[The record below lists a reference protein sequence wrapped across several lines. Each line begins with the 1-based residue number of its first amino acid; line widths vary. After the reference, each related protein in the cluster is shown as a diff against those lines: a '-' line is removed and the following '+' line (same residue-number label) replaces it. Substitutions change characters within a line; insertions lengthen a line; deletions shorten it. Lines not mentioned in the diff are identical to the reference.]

1 MVKNKNIL
9 IIGGNKGIVFISKYL
24 INKCKYNTVITSST
38 KINKKI
44 FYEKYKQFKI
54 DLTKLNNLNNFIIF

>member
-9 IIGGNKGIVFISKYL
+9 IIGGNKGIGFFISKYL

-38 KINKKI
+38 KINKKNLFMKNI
-44 FYEKYKQFKI
+44 
-54 DLTKLNNLNNFIIF
+54 NNSK